1 MTNIVQKF
9 RPWDVQVQEFGLTK
23 QVIAFLNMEGSED
36 NHHVSYPCQFPP
48 RIDYDESKQVVYP
61 ETWRSRVLPD
71 ALTANSNQARFFQ
84 NEGENLPMFYTPNYE
99 ALRQAV
105 SISNGELNMYEG
117 DKDTWTAIAAGYF
130 NSVGLFSAGSAM
142 TEELGYQLKAIGV
155 KTIRYYPDADHAGW
169 HLAERLLA
177 IMAKSDIR
185 VNVFHLPLYI
195 RGHRIKDTSDV
206 WLALDQN
213 PELYNQIL
221 RGLRQLVLPS
231 QVNLERAK
239 DGEGIFN
246 SDFYNQIEI
255 ALGITKYKNGGWSD
269 YTKCIFHDHEE
280 DDTDPKFGWNKTMHI
295 ARCFKCGETWLA
307 KDVAEKLGIDWKK
320 YVNSGRDK
328 DKIPSISSP
337 STSLESPAK
346 QLEQAKASE
355 LKIANNLFGGIN
367 AESNFSDV
375 PSSEFMYTLDEAL
388 DNYALRLVGALPTAY
403 PPLPNPIKPM
413 HKLGGN
419 ARIITR
425 PTMIGILGISG
436 GFKCVVEDTRVQ
448 TEHGLVRIDHYATG
462 KEGFSDL
469 NVGMW
474 SPDGLKNASHI
485 VDSGIAPT
493 KKITTRFG
501 YDVQG
506 TYEHPLMV
514 LDTDGQLKWRKL
526 HEIKAGDFLAIQRK
540 EGVFGNETLLPD
552 AIDYSLKVT
561 QMPARVMVR
570 NGKQIAV
577 KAGIKYGGTVAKII
591 DTPECLDVETAYVFG
606 LLTGD
611 GGLTG
616 TTSVNYTTAD
626 PELLHYLQTWLTR
639 MGLKAKYRGKY
650 NYNINSVAL
659 RDWLAILNMCHYSY
673 DKVVPEVVFT
683 APKEQIKAFLQGLF
697 DTDGSAAWKDKYK
710 VQLATSSPQLAK
722 EVHQLLL
729 MFGIVA
735 RRYFVANKH
744 KGDWRVEMKGQE
756 AQKFFDRVGFRLQR
770 KQAISEHKPARFNT
784 NIDLV
789 PYLPEVD
796 VTKLAGNRGSRGR
809 LRALLQ
815 NTRRG
820 NHKMSYSLLQEYK
833 DVYPEFKDIA
843 DKYYFFD
850 EVTAVEDSGDAH
862 CYDVHIPDGHTFI
875 AGGFVSHNTSILQ
888 WVSNK
893 YSQDGYHGII
903 YSPEWSPERNADRI
917 IQQMGGMK
925 MSQMSLLSRYYY
937 EQSMIEKGI
946 LASDDT
952 SVFGEKPDDTTLLK
966 SESAI
971 SYVRN
976 AFRGKIVYLKDFGS
990 SILDI
995 LAMTKE
1001 AYKRMADDGYTPSY
1015 FIFDYAQMAEPPMNW
1030 PGRWDMQMTI
1040 KQTKKLTME
1049 LGLITWMAS
1058 QVRKSDTEDLAG
1070 SDGDILTSTSGLNFH
1085 DHQFNLFLTVNPMK
1099 EVIVFPNGRRLR
1111 EVKLAVTKNSEGDK
1125 ADTKDLAISMFVDLD
1140 RMLMLEYANE
1150 NAPALFAIS
1159 SNDPD
1164 LKEAL
1169 EDINNT
1175 RPIQIQVADTGID
1188 YESAED

>member
-1 MTNIVQKF
+1 MTNINQKS
-9 RPWDVQVQEFGLTK
+9 RSWEVQVQEFGITK
-23 QVIAFLNMEGSED
+23 QVMSFLNMEGSSD

-48 RIDYDESKQVVYP
+48 RIDYDESNQVIYP

-71 ALTANSNQARFFQ
+71 ALVTNPDQARFFQ
-84 NEGENLPMFYTPNYE
+84 IEGEDLPMFYTPNYE

-105 SISNGELNMYEG
+105 SISNGELHMFEG
-117 DKDTWTAIAAGYF
+117 DKDTWTALAAGYF
-130 NSVGLFSAGSAM
+130 NSVGLFSAGTNM

-177 IMAKSDIR
+177 IMTKSDIR

-195 RGHRIKDTSDV
+195 RGQRIKDTSDV
-206 WLALDQN
+206 WLAVEQN
-213 PELYNQIL
+213 PELYNQML

-246 SDFYNQIEI
+246 ADFYNQIEI

-269 YTKCIFHDHEE
+269 YTKCIFHDHSE
-280 DDTDPKFGWNKTMHI
+280 DDTDPKFGWNKNYHI

-307 KDVAEKLGIDWKK
+307 KDVAEKIGIDWKK

-328 DKIPSISSP
+328 DKVPSITSP
-337 STSLESPAK
+337 STSLETPAR

-367 AESNFSDV
+367 AESNFADI

-425 PTMIGILGISG
+425 PTMIGVLGVSG
-436 GFKCVVEDTRVQ
+436 GFKT
-448 TEHGLVRIDHYATG
+448 
-462 KEGFSDL
+462 
-469 NVGMW
+469 
-474 SPDGLKNASHI
+474 
-485 VDSGIAPT
+485 
-493 KKITTRFG
+493 
-501 YDVQG
+501 
-506 TYEHPLMV
+506 
-514 LDTDGQLKWRKL
+514 
-526 HEIKAGDFLAIQRK
+526 
-540 EGVFGNETLLPD
+540 
-552 AIDYSLKVT
+552 
-561 QMPARVMVR
+561 
-570 NGKQIAV
+570 
-577 KAGIKYGGTVAKII
+577 
-591 DTPECLDVETAYVFG
+591 
-606 LLTGD
+606 
-611 GGLTG
+611 
-616 TTSVNYTTAD
+616 
-626 PELLHYLQTWLTR
+626 
-639 MGLKAKYRGKY
+639 
-650 NYNINSVAL
+650 
-659 RDWLAILNMCHYSY
+659 
-673 DKVVPEVVFT
+673 
-683 APKEQIKAFLQGLF
+683 
-697 DTDGSAAWKDKYK
+697 
-710 VQLATSSPQLAK
+710 
-722 EVHQLLL
+722 
-729 MFGIVA
+729 
-735 RRYFVANKH
+735 
-744 KGDWRVEMKGQE
+744 
-756 AQKFFDRVGFRLQR
+756 
-770 KQAISEHKPARFNT
+770 
-784 NIDLV
+784 
-789 PYLPEVD
+789 
-796 VTKLAGNRGSRGR
+796 
-809 LRALLQ
+809 
-815 NTRRG
+815 
-820 NHKMSYSLLQEYK
+820 SLLQ
-833 DVYPEFKDIA
+833 
-843 DKYYFFD
+843 
-850 EVTAVEDSGDAH
+850 G
-862 CYDVHIPDGHTFI
+862 
-875 AGGFVSHNTSILQ
+875 
-888 WVSNK
+888 VSNK

-925 MSQMSLLSRYYY
+925 MSQMSLLARYYY
-937 EQSMIEKGI
+937 EQSMIDKGI

-952 SVFGEKPDDTTLLK
+952 SVFGEKPDESVMLK

-1001 AYKRMADDGYTPSY
+1001 AYKRMADAGYTPSY

-1070 SDGDILTSTSGLNFH
+1070 ADGDILTSTSGLNFH

-1099 EVIVFPNGRRLR
+1099 EIIVFPNGRRLR

-1150 NAPALFAIS
+1150 NAPVLFAIT

-1169 EDINNT
+1169 EDSDNT
-1175 RPIQIQVADTGID
+1175 RSFQVETIDTGIA
-1188 YESAED
+1188 YESEHESEYEAMSESMED